1 MRQSRAVPLTAL
13 DAGGISRCLAQ
24 LADRP
29 GDRVDAFFEV
39 VEETRY
45 CPDGDAPRLRR
56 RSEAGLAVRLARG
69 RRCWLTSSDRIDAEA
84 FRDAVGRTA
93 RVRPAAW
100 SMPAGLAVGMGAA
113 GPGAAADGVD
123 LEPLPELLREAI
135 RRRHAAFPM
144 RIEAFRRRR
153 WVRVAG
159 PVLAPEQEREEL
171 LGLVV
176 RTPWGRWGGLF
187 PGLEEG
193 VVEEAALAL
202 LARFSAREAEP
213 PPAGRAHV
221 VLGPAAAAVL
231 LHEAVAHALEAD
243 RPLRAPAVAAGS
255 RLGAACLSVIDDPT
269 GAPAAVRRETD
280 DEAVPV
286 VRRWLLRDGV
296 VEQLL
301 ADLAHAAESE
311 ELLPGAAR
319 RSSRHRPP
327 VPRSH
332 HLEVTPGES
341 SDEDLLSAAPGGLFV
356 AEAEAGRLDPE
367 AGRFVLEVPCARR
380 IGAGGLEGPVG
391 RFRLVGSVAEV
402 LGSVAAVGRDVRPAA
417 AGWCAKG
424 GERLA
429 VWATAATLLL
439 EDVEVS
445 A

>member
-45 CPDGDAPRLRR
+45 CPDGDAPRLRGR
-56 RSEAGLAVRLARG
+56 REAGLAVRLARG
-69 RRCWLTSSDRIDAEA
+69 RRCWLTSTDLIDAEA

-100 SMPAGLAVGMGAA
+100 SLPACLAA
-113 GPGAAADGVD
+113 GPAAFADGVD
-123 LEPLPELLREAI
+123 LASLPELLREAI

-187 PGLEEG
+187 PGLAEG

-202 LARFSAREAEP
+202 LARFAAREAEP
-213 PPAGRAHV
+213 PPAGRSHV

-255 RLGAACLSVIDDPT
+255 RLGAACLSVIDDPA
-269 GAPAAVRRETD
+269 GAPPAVRRETD

-296 VEQLL
+296 VEQPL

-311 ELLPGAAR
+311 DLLPGAAR
-319 RSSRHRPP
+319 RSSRHRQP

-341 SDEDLLSAAPGGLFV
+341 SHEELLAAAPGGLFV

-380 IGAGGLEGPVG
+380 IGAGDLAEPVG

-424 GERLA
+424 GDRLA
-429 VWATAATLLL
+429 VWATAAGLLL